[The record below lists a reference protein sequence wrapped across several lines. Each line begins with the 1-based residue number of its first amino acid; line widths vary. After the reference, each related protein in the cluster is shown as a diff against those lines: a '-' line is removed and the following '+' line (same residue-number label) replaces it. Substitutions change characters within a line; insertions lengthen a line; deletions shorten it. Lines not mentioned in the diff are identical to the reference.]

1 MNFLFISPN
10 YPESFWMF
18 CRGLK
23 RQGARVLAVV
33 DQPYDSLKQELRA
46 NIDECFVVKSFHD
59 YQEVLRAAGYFTWK
73 YGKIDWIE
81 SNNEAWL
88 TLDAR
93 LRDDF
98 HVTTG
103 FSLEQITEFQSK
115 AAMKQYY
122 ERAGVPV
129 SRYCLPKTPEEA
141 RAFVQEVG
149 FPVVL
154 KPDHGVGAS
163 FTYKISDDAQLVSCF
178 EQTRD
183 LHMILEEYIDADVIT
198 LDGITD
204 QDGQIRFLG
213 SMEYVGNCMDSVQQH
228 DSIGTYY
235 TFDVSD
241 EYRQIAQRVAD
252 SFGIRSRFFHGEYFR
267 LREDKPG
274 LGKKGMLMGLE
285 VNFRPPGGFAPDL
298 LNYSNDMDIYDLWAQ
313 VITGHETSVSS
324 RLKFSAGFAGRR
336 NGVPYRYSVHEIED
350 MFRPELLNTEYLPP
364 AFAAAMGDVT
374 IKARFTY
381 MERRAE
387 FFLKAFERQ

>member
-33 DQPYDSLKQELRA
+33 DQPYDSLKPELRA

-129 SRYCLPKTPEEA
+129 SRYCLPKTLEEA
-141 RAFVQEVG
+141 GPLYR
-149 FPVVL
+149 
-154 KPDHGVGAS
+154 KSAS
-163 FTYKISDDAQLVSCF
+163 LSCSSLTMVWAHPSPTKS
-178 EQTRD
+178 QT
-183 LHMILEEYIDADVIT
+183 MPSWYPA
-198 LDGITD
+198 
-204 QDGQIRFLG
+204 
-213 SMEYVGNCMDSVQQH
+213 
-228 DSIGTYY
+228 
-235 TFDVSD
+235 
-241 EYRQIAQRVAD
+241 
-252 SFGIRSRFFHGEYFR
+252 
-267 LREDKPG
+267 
-274 LGKKGMLMGLE
+274 
-285 VNFRPPGGFAPDL
+285 
-298 LNYSNDMDIYDLWAQ
+298 
-313 VITGHETSVSS
+313 SS
-324 RLKFSAGFAGRR
+324 RQG
-336 NGVPYRYSVHEIED
+336 
-350 MFRPELLNTEYLPP
+350 TC
-364 AFAAAMGDVT
+364 T
-374 IKARFTY
+374 
-381 MERRAE
+381 
-387 FFLKAFERQ
+387 

>member
-33 DQPYDSLKQELRA
+33 DQPYDSLKPELRA

-129 SRYCLPKTPEEA
+129 SRYCLPKTLEEA

-183 LHMILEEYIDADVIT
+183 LHMILEEYIDAD
-198 LDGITD
+198 
-204 QDGQIRFLG
+204 
-213 SMEYVGNCMDSVQQH
+213 
-228 DSIGTYY
+228 
-235 TFDVSD
+235 
-241 EYRQIAQRVAD
+241 
-252 SFGIRSRFFHGEYFR
+252 
-267 LREDKPG
+267 
-274 LGKKGMLMGLE
+274 
-285 VNFRPPGGFAPDL
+285 
-298 LNYSNDMDIYDLWAQ
+298 
-313 VITGHETSVSS
+313 
-324 RLKFSAGFAGRR
+324 
-336 NGVPYRYSVHEIED
+336 
-350 MFRPELLNTEYLPP
+350 
-364 AFAAAMGDVT
+364 
-374 IKARFTY
+374 AR
-381 MERRAE
+381 
-387 FFLKAFERQ
+387 KH